1 MSKKQEESK
10 KVGTQMSLDPH
21 SMKSKRQLKSNKA
34 NLIFPVSRVLRKM
47 RRGLYADRISSESAV
62 TLACVLEYMV
72 AELIE
77 LAGDNCFGEGG
88 KKITNNIKPRHICLG
103 VKGDH
108 ELSEAIGKSV
118 IIPMGGVIPFIHEDL
133 EKQSKRSKSNKA
145 LDKFKDDMAEETSD
159 DEDSTESDDE

>member
-1 MSKKQEESK
+1 MSKKQEDSK
-10 KVGTQMSLDPH
+10 KAGTQMSLNPE
-21 SMKSKRQLKSNKA
+21 STKSKRQLKSSKA

-62 TLACVLEYMV
+62 TVAGVLEYMV
-72 AELIE
+72 AELLE

-88 KKITNNIKPRHICLG
+88 KQITKNIKPRHICLG

-133 EKQSKRSKSNKA
+133 EKQSKRSKPNKA
-145 LDKFKDDMAEETSD
+145 LNKLKDDMAEETSD
-159 DEDSTESDDE
+159 EDSTGSDDE